1 MAREIYP
8 TETRHEAKI
17 NGRSVFLHV
26 AHLDIGDL
34 FVVEH
39 EDIGLMLIDDYIGRD
54 EEKAETIY
62 KRAVKRIVNGNM
74 D

>member
-8 TETRHEAKI
+8 TKTRHEAKI

-39 EDIGLMLIDDYIGRD
+39 EDCGLGLVDDYMGRN
-54 EEKAETIY
+54 EEKAEAIY
-62 KRAVKRIVNGNM
+62 RRAVKRIVNGNP